1 MWRRRA
7 RCIEQFVWQL
17 LLLIFEKKIEQIVAA
32 GDNERGISGSGY
44 VVFHD
49 RNAYSLEAKSGR
61 LF

>member
-1 MWRRRA
+1 M
-7 RCIEQFVWQL
+7 
-17 LLLIFEKKIEQIVAA
+17 
-32 GDNERGISGSGY
+32 ERGIRGNGY